1 LGEHAARQV
10 STLILIALFASYI
23 GYVLRRWPI
32 ASSVVAGNNRG
43 VRLRGGPALGT
54 GADLRRGSVV
64 RVLPP
69 LARSLRSTTFA
80 TRERAR

>member
-43 VRLRGGPALGT
+43 VRLRGGPALG
-54 GADLRRGSVV
+54 
-64 RVLPP
+64 VLPP